1 MAIARK
7 QSLQLWPVAER
18 PRATRSGPSTS
29 KPSVSNALICGVMLA
44 SLLMQLVEQRVSKP
58 SLGGA
63 ARGTRPPHRLCGR
76 TPHEPGRC
84 IRCGRAREAVW
95 RSAERRGVGLL
106 RLQRLQGGPQPGDGG
121 LEQPA
126 VLVEQ
131 HPMVQGAGQQIERRL
146 NLVAGGLQFE
156 TPREAGAAV
165 ALLAALDLDRDLFG
179 PAFGATASIGL
190 LAAVLSVA
198 GPGPPHFYVT
208 SPSAPPR

>member
-7 QSLQLWPVAER
+7 QSLQLWPVAAR

-29 KPSVSNALICGVMLA
+29 KPSVSNALTCGVMLA
-44 SLLMQLVEQRVSKP
+44 SFLMQLVEQRVSKP

-84 IRCGRAREAVW
+84 IRWPRARGGVE
-95 RSAERRGVGLL
+95 ERLKGGCGLL
-106 RLQRLQGGPQPGDGG
+106 RLQRRQDGPQPGDRG

-131 HPMVQGAGQQIERRL
+131 H
-146 NLVAGGLQFE
+146 
-156 TPREAGAAV
+156 
-165 ALLAALDLDRDLFG
+165 
-179 PAFGATASIGL
+179 
-190 LAAVLSVA
+190 
-198 GPGPPHFYVT
+198 
-208 SPSAPPR
+208 